1 MALSLKRG
9 VAALNAGAAAEGA
22 LLNTGYLQ
30 YWTGAQPA
38 TPDTAETG
46 NTLLC
51 EDRFGATAFGSP
63 SGGIITGNAVT
74 PGTAVAGGTPG
85 HCRFLKS
92 DHATAVWDG
101 SCGLASAPGQP
112 PQYDVTIDAVPITS
126 GNTVTVDTITYT
138 PNAG

>member
-1 MALSLKRG
+1 MTLSLKRSVDTLNA
-9 VAALNAGAAAEGA
+9 VAACEGA
-22 LLNTGYLQ
+22 RLNSGYCQ

-63 SGGIITGNAVT
+63 SGGTVTANALT
-74 PGTAVAGGTPG
+74 AGTAVASGTPG

-92 DHATAVWDG
+92 DHATPVWDG
-101 SCGLASAPGQP
+101 SCGLTTGQF
-112 PQYDVTIDAVPITS
+112 DVVINAVPIAS
-126 GNTVTVDTITYT
+126 GNTVSLDSITYT